1 MIEKEAARERERE
14 REREK
19 GEETSLSLSRLDR
32 ADGSAL
38 GRPNTLPNMMMA
50 ADSSRSPLQQQEVTE
65 TQRAR

>member
-14 REREK
+14 
-19 GEETSLSLSRLDR
+19 EETSLSLSRLDR

-50 ADSSRSPLQQQEVTE
+50 ADSSRSPLQKQEVTK
-65 TQRAR
+65 TLRAR